1 LSRAARLLDLLQLL
15 RQHRRPVSGAVL
27 AAELGI
33 SLRSLYRD
41 IATLQGQGAEIS
53 GEAGVGYVLRPGL
66 LLPPLMFQEEEIEA
80 LALGLRWVA
89 QQGDPV
95 LADAARVAL
104 AKLAGVLPVGAR
116 SALEESS
123 LVVPPADQPAVDL
136 LPALR
141 RAIRAGRCLVLR
153 YRDEQGRETER
164 RVWPFGL
171 VYFDQVRLLAAWCEL
186 RGDFRHFRADRIAA
200 LNETG
205 ERYPQRRQ
213 ALLQKWQEI
222 ECKGP
227 L

>member
-1 LSRAARLLDLLQLL
+1 MSRAARLLELLQLL
-15 RQHRRPVSGAVL
+15 RQHRRPVSGAAL

-53 GEAGVGYVLRPGL
+53 GEAGIGYVLRPGF

-89 QQGDPV
+89 QQGDEV
-95 LADAARVAL
+95 LAEASRVAL
-104 AKLAGVLPVGAR
+104 AKLAGVLPVAAK

-123 LVVPPADQPAVDL
+123 LVVPPAGQAAVDL
-136 LPALR
+136 LPVLR

>member
-1 LSRAARLLDLLQLL
+1 MLTSVSVLRNIPYTVVRLL
-15 RQHRRPVSGAVL
+15 RAF
-27 AAELGI
+27 
-33 SLRSLYRD
+33 
-41 IATLQGQGAEIS
+41 ATATTCCT
-53 GEAGVGYVLRPGL
+53 P
-66 LLPPLMFQEEEIEA
+66 
-80 LALGLRWVA
+80 
-89 QQGDPV
+89 
-95 LADAARVAL
+95 
-104 AKLAGVLPVGAR
+104 
-116 SALEESS
+116 S
-123 LVVPPADQPAVDL
+123 LVVPPADQAAVDL
-136 LPALR
+136 LPTLR

-200 LNETG
+200 LTETG

-227 L
+227 F

>member
-1 LSRAARLLDLLQLL
+1 MSRAARLLDLLQLL
-15 RQHRRPVSGAVL
+15 RQHRRPVSGAAL
-27 AAELGI
+27 ASALGI

-53 GEAGVGYVLRPGL
+53 GEAGIGYVLRPGF

-95 LADAARVAL
+95 LVEASRVAL
-104 AKLAGVLPVGAR
+104 AKLAGVLPVGVR

-123 LVVPPADQPAVDL
+123 LVVPPADQAAVDL
-136 LPALR
+136 LPTLR

-171 VYFDQVRLLAAWCEL
+171 VYFDQVRLLAAWCE
-186 RGDFRHFRADRIAA
+186 
-200 LNETG
+200 
-205 ERYPQRRQ
+205 
-213 ALLQKWQEI
+213 
-222 ECKGP
+222 
-227 L
+227 

>member
-1 LSRAARLLDLLQLL
+1 MSRAARLLDLLQLL
-15 RQHRRPVSGAVL
+15 RQHRRPVSGAAL

-53 GEAGVGYVLRPGL
+53 GEAGIGYVLRPGF

-89 QQGDPV
+89 QQGDEV
-95 LADAARVAL
+95 LAEASRVAL
-104 AKLAGVLPVGAR
+104 AKLAGVLPVAAK

-123 LVVPPADQPAVDL
+123 LVVPPAGQAAVDL
-136 LPALR
+136 LPVLR
-141 RAIRAGRCLVLR
+141 RAIRAGRCLILR

>member
-1 LSRAARLLDLLQLL
+1 MSRAARLLDLLQLL
-15 RQHRRPVSGAVL
+15 RQHRRPVSGAAL
-27 AAELGI
+27 ASALGI

-53 GEAGVGYVLRPGL
+53 GEAGIGYVLRPGF

-95 LADAARVAL
+95 LVEASRVAL
-104 AKLAGVLPVGAR
+104 AKLAGVLPVGVR

-123 LVVPPADQPAVDL
+123 LVVPPADQAAVDL
-136 LPALR
+136 LPTLR

-213 ALLQKWQEI
+213 ALLKKWQEI

-227 L
+227 F

>member
-1 LSRAARLLDLLQLL
+1 MSRAARLLDLLQLL

-53 GEAGVGYVLRPGL
+53 GEAGIGYVLRPGF

-89 QQGDPV
+89 QQGDEV
-95 LADAARVAL
+95 LADASRVAL

-123 LVVPPADQPAVDL
+123 LVVPPADQAAVDL

-141 RAIRAGRCLVLR
+141 RAIRGGRCLVLR

-227 L
+227 F

>member
-1 LSRAARLLDLLQLL
+1 
-15 RQHRRPVSGAVL
+15 
-27 AAELGI
+27 
-33 SLRSLYRD
+33 
-41 IATLQGQGAEIS
+41 
-53 GEAGVGYVLRPGL
+53 
-66 LLPPLMFQEEEIEA
+66 M
-80 LALGLRWVA
+80 
-89 QQGDPV
+89 
-95 LADAARVAL
+95 
-104 AKLAGVLPVGAR
+104 
-116 SALEESS
+116 
-123 LVVPPADQPAVDL
+123 
-136 LPALR
+136 
-141 RAIRAGRCLVLR
+141 LR

-227 L
+227 F